1 MSTQSNRAIPIDEP
15 AEFGLH
21 ELFFSETD
29 PKGLILSGNS
39 VFARV
44 SGYDIA
50 EMLGRPHNLIRHP
63 DMPRCV
69 FQLLW
74 DYLKEKRPIVAYV
87 KNLARDGR
95 YYWVLAHVVPTP
107 RGYLSIRLKPSS
119 PLFPQ
124 VEALYVR
131 LAELEANSLAEGR
144 TRDEAMRR
152 GRAALEEAVRSLGF
166 KDYTGFMHEAFIAEL
181 GHRREL
187 LGEEALRGGLRGDR
201 IDTAPP
207 RLRVVYENC
216 RALTQ
221 SLDVFLREMAALNR
235 LNQSLDGR
243 SAAIAVV
250 SRSMHLLS
258 MNARF
263 EANRHAD
270 RGRALG
276 VLASYIGD
284 TSSHLGGDGE
294 LLRKEIATLLPLV
307 TELMFSTYGS
317 RLQVEMLRVFAAEL
331 GEAAGVVG
339 VLDAHATQSP
349 AARVRALERALAETA
364 GRTLDQLQPVKE
376 QLGLIRS
383 RGESLARIARSLGF
397 AHVTGRVEAECLGNG
412 QSFGTILESMR
423 AGVTTT
429 QDEVLDMALA
439 ARVLEERMRAVMP
452 EAVRMNQLLEYLEQS
467 VEGLRHADM
476 ADAAA

>member
-1 MSTQSNRAIPIDEP
+1 MSTHNSRPIPIDEP

-29 PKGLILSGNS
+29 PKGLILSGNT

-44 SGYDIA
+44 SGFDIA

-74 DYLKEKRPIVAYV
+74 DYLKAGRPIVAYV

-107 RGYLSIRLKPSS
+107 RGFLSVRLKPTSELL
-119 PLFPQ
+119 PKVQ
-124 VEALYVR
+124 ALYADLV
-131 LAELEANSLAEGR
+131 ALEARTLEEGR
-144 TRDEAMRR
+144 TRDQSMEA
-152 GRAALEEAVRSLGF
+152 GRKALEAAVRGLGF
-166 KDYTGFMHEAFIAEL
+166 ADYTAFMHTAFITEL
-181 GHRREL
+181 SRRRETL
-187 LGEEALRGGLRGDR
+187 AEAALRGELRGDR
-201 IDTAPP
+201 IDTATP
-207 RLRVVYENC
+207 RLRAVYENC

-221 SLDVFLREMAALNR
+221 SLDVFLREMDALSQ
-235 LNQSLDGR
+235 LNMGLDGR
-243 SAAIAVV
+243 SANIAGV

-263 EANRHAD
+263 EANRWAD

-284 TSSHLGGDGE
+284 TSSQLGGDGE
-294 LLRKEIATLLPLV
+294 ALRREIAQLLPLV
-307 TELMFSTYGS
+307 TSLMFATYGS

-331 GEAAGVVG
+331 GETSGVPG
-339 VLDAHATQSP
+339 ALDGHLTQSP
-349 AARVRALERALAETA
+349 AARVQALERALSENATA
-364 GRTLDQLQPVKE
+364 TLEQLAPVKE
-376 QLGLIRS
+376 HLGAIRS

-412 QSFGTILESMR
+412 QSFGAILESMR
-423 AGVTTT
+423 TGVSST
-429 QDEVLDMALA
+429 QDEVLDMALS
-439 ARVLEERMRAVMP
+439 ARILEERMRAVMP
-452 EAVRMNQLLEYLEQS
+452 EAARMATLLAQLEQA
-467 VEGLRHADM
+467 VHDLRREGHM
-476 ADAAA
+476 ATAA